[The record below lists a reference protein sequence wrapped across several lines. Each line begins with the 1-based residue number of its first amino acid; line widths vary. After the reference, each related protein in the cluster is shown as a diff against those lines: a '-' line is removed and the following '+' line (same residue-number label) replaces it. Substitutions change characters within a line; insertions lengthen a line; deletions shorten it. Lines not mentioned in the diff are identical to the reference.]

1 MPSRTL
7 LSQTVE
13 DQAFLPFQLE
23 AFLLFA
29 LHVCAFIACEAIF
42 KSDWGVAAFYA
53 FLGTALAF
61 TSFSPRG
68 SFPHLIVVG
77 VRLLLSGSVSYFS
90 ISSPPETWDR
100 EHKAARW
107 IMIDPLV
114 WVVELALFFNL
125 DHPIYP
131 IIWSVRRTTL
141 AGALLTCS
149 LGKKLSK
156 LGLARHCCLSM
167 AVIMIVHIILNLSEE
182 DQYVT
187 LGSILLL
194 SINHLLGN
202 STEKNA
208 DEVFQ
213 EHFMGSLLIATLVRA
228 FKRK

>member
-1 MPSRTL
+1 
-7 LSQTVE
+7 
-13 DQAFLPFQLE
+13 
-23 AFLLFA
+23 
-29 LHVCAFIACEAIF
+29 
-42 KSDWGVAAFYA
+42 
-53 FLGTALAF
+53 
-61 TSFSPRG
+61 
-68 SFPHLIVVG
+68 
-77 VRLLLSGSVSYFS
+77 
-90 ISSPPETWDR
+90 
-100 EHKAARW
+100 
-107 IMIDPLV
+107 MIDPLV

-202 STEKNA
+202 SREKNA

-213 EHFMGSLLIATLVRA
+213 EHFMGPLIIATLVRA
-228 FKRK
+228 QADRPPSARTTSTTTSWSISRKVGQAARP

>member
-90 ISSPPETWDR
+90 ITNPPETWDR
-100 EHKAARW
+100 EVKAACW

-125 DHPIYP
+125 DHPIFP
-131 IIWSVRRTTL
+131 IIWSVRRVTITEALITYNLGEKRPKIQKSCFLSL
-141 AGALLTCS
+141 AA
-149 LGKKLSK
+149 
-156 LGLARHCCLSM
+156 
-167 AVIMIVHIILNLSEE
+167 IMIVHIILNLSEE

-187 LGSILLL
+187 LGTTILL

-202 STEKNA
+202 SREKNA

-213 EHFMGSLLIATLVRA
+213 EHFMAPFLIANLVRA